1 MTAPRVVHVASG
13 REWRGGQRQVWLLAR
28 ALERAG
34 MATQVVV
41 TGRGGELAR
50 RLHADGVPAITPEWT
65 GAFDLRALA
74 ATVKAA
80 APGSI
85 LHAHDSHA
93 LTLAWIA
100 SLTRRLPLVATRRV
114 DVPVGRA
121 GFWRRADRVIAV
133 SRAVGN
139 ALTAGGLPASRVTV
153 VPDGINLEE
162 VGSSAP
168 HDLRPELGLPP
179 GTPLAVTTGALVRG
193 KDHATLVR
201 AAAAARDRRPDL
213 HWAIAGEGYLREEL
227 ASLIVSLGLEGRVHL
242 LGHVPEAARL
252 VAAADLFVMSSRW
265 EGLGTSV
272 LDAMALGVPVVG
284 TRVGGIPELLEG
296 GAGLLVESGDPGGM
310 ADAVL
315 ALLDHPARR
324 DRQVE
329 CAREVVRRYSDERMA
344 EGVLQVYRS
353 LTSAD

>member
-28 ALERAG
+28 ALARAG
-34 MATQVVV
+34 DVTQVVV

-50 RLHADGVPAITPEWT
+50 RLHIDGVPTMTPEWT

-74 ATVKAA
+74 TAVKAT

-100 SLTRRLPLVATRRV
+100 SLPRRLPVVATRRV

-121 GFWRRADRVIAV
+121 GFWRRADRVISV
-133 SRAVGN
+133 SAAVGR
-139 ALTAGGLPASRVTV
+139 ALVAGGIPPERISV
-153 VPDGINLEE
+153 VPSGINLPETTAT
-162 VGSSAP
+162 VAYDPRPGLGIPAGAP
-168 HDLRPELGLPP
+168 LVI
-179 GTPLAVTTGALVRG
+179 ATGALVSV

-201 AAAAARDRRPDL
+201 AAAAARPRRPDL
-213 HWAIAGEGYLREEL
+213 HWAVAGEGHRREAL
-227 ASLIVSLGLEGRVHL
+227 NTLIAELGLEGRVHL
-242 LGHVPEAARL
+242 LGHVAEAIRL
-252 VAAADLFVMSSRW
+252 VAAADLFVMPSRW

-296 GAGLLVESGDPGGM
+296 GAGLLVESEDPVGM

-315 ALLDHPARR
+315 ALLENPARR
-324 DRQVE
+324 ERQVE
-329 CAREVVRRYSDERMA
+329 YAREVVRRYSDERMA